1 MSSIWLPYA
10 PTTTSP
16 AFTCPARFTLLPTR
30 YANAPAF
37 KMALAV
43 TVMSPSP
50 KSPSNVQFPD
60 SSFPTSMNVEATN
73 PPTFTRAPSPKST
86 PDLFSR

>member
-1 MSSIWLPYA
+1 MSSVWLPYA

-16 AFTCPARFTLLPTR
+16 AFTCPARLTLLPTR

-37 KMALAV
+37 RMALAE

-50 KSPSNVQFPD
+50 KSSNVQFPE
-60 SSFPTSMNVEATN
+60 SSFPTSMNVEATR
-73 PPTFTRAPSPKST
+73 PPTFTRAPSPNST